1 MIEMFKLCGLL
12 GRKNRDIENLIV
24 DEKININTNSVID
37 DNNKF
42 EMKDKIELNNEDKEE
57 DEKNDMD
64 KDNKINLPEDNF
76 PIVRETLTEKQEL
89 QKQNEIIENKE
100 DEN

>member
-37 DNNKF
+37 ENNKF
-42 EMKDKIELNNEDKEE
+42 EMKDKIDLNNEDKEE